1 MQNENWTNA
10 NNYKELLAKIKA
22 HQRVCAD
29 SLKVSATANSRSGNC
44 SEINAWFVDPNS
56 FYSLCIIHFFTAN
69 KER

>member
-22 HQRVCAD
+22 HQWVCAD
-29 SLKVSATANSRSGNC
+29 PLKISATDNSRSDNC
-44 SEINAWFVDPNS
+44 REINAWIFDPNS

-69 KER
+69 KKR